1 MQPRVK
7 RLTEND
13 TDLLRECAVLERGCI
28 SEPWSFE
35 SFLSEAQKPGGIV
48 LAAVSETGEVCGLV
62 TGCCILDEAEIT
74 NVAVV
79 PECRRS
85 GIGGMLLEAFFAEV
99 GGASVFLEVR
109 ESNVAAIGLY
119 RKFGFAQIGVR
130 KRFYNNPVE
139 DAVLMVR
146 RHSYE

>member
-35 SFLSEAQKPGGIV
+35 SFLSEVQKPGGIV

-74 NVAVV
+74 NVAVA
-79 PECRRS
+79 PECRRQ
-85 GIGGMLLEAFFAEV
+85 GLGGMLLEAFFAEV

-109 ESNVAAIGLY
+109 ESNTAAIGLY